1 MDDGWPVENRPAG
14 AGDHLVAFALL
25 AWAPVAAAAPDDD
38 LGDPPLPAPT
48 PAKREP
54 VAPPAAAPSPRSP
67 PAPSDLDEPLPPRA
81 LPPSQKAPL
90 PAPSAPARPA
100 RPASP
105 SAPRVAAPPAPVPP
119 APIGPVPWPLA
130 APAEGAG
137 GAATPLSAAPAAPPL
152 GASPPQLDAFT
163 RRTKVGAYG
172 QVQLFVDGES
182 KGTAQLPLAAFSV
195 EHRPSDWLRIVAAMQ
210 VEDGNHAGMQQ
221 ALVEAAPFQPLGL
234 RAGLLIVPIGIGNL
248 SPEPT
253 SYLTVDR
260 PLTDQLIVPSVWR
273 ELGVGI
279 FGQLVPG
286 LRYQGAVVSGLDG
299 TGLSAEAPLWGTRG
313 DGASIAVHDAAAVGR
328 LELDDVPPGLIV
340 GGGGYIGG
348 ASHGVDAL
356 SGLRVAVTE
365 ADLRYHNHGLD
376 LRAEYARLYII
387 NSYLANDYFGLLGQS
402 AVPARGRGYY
412 FVAGY
417 DLLHLAAPESGQEL
431 VLFAGYENV
440 DPRSEMS
447 PYNYNPPAIT
457 GPGVLPPEAPSPAK
471 RYVRGGID
479 YRPLP
484 SVALKLDVQMALDGE
499 GASQSAPDVAP
510 GAPAAVRPI
519 GSDVASAAR
528 GATRVGLALAFN
540 F

>member
-1 MDDGWPVENRPAG
+1 V
-14 AGDHLVAFALL
+14 
-25 AWAPVAAAAPDDD
+25 
-38 LGDPPLPAPT
+38 
-48 PAKREP
+48 
-54 VAPPAAAPSPRSP
+54 
-67 PAPSDLDEPLPPRA
+67 
-81 LPPSQKAPL
+81 
-90 PAPSAPARPA
+90 PAPSAFAAPAAPAASAA

-105 SAPRVAAPPAPVPP
+105 PAASPPAPPVAPPPPSTGPFPWPVAAPV
-119 APIGPVPWPLA
+119 
-130 APAEGAG
+130 EGADG
-137 GAATPLSAAPAAPPL
+137 GAATPLSAAPVATPL
-152 GASPPQLDAFT
+152 GPSPPQLDAFT

-182 KGTAQLPLAAFSV
+182 KVTAQLPLAALLV
-195 EHRPSDWLRIVAAMQ
+195 EHRPSDWVRIAAAIQ

-234 RAGLLIVPIGIGNL
+234 RAGLLILPIGLGNL

-273 ELGVGI
+273 ELGIGI

-313 DGASIAVHDAAAVGR
+313 DGASIAAHDAAAVGR
-328 LELDDVPPGLIV
+328 VELDDVPPGLIV

-348 ASHGVDAL
+348 ASHGVAAL

-365 ADLRYHNHGLD
+365 ADLRYRNHGFD

-387 NSYLANDYFGLLGQS
+387 NSYLVNDYFGLLGQS

-412 FVAGY
+412 FEAGY
-417 DLLHLAAPESGQEL
+417 DLLHLAAPDSGQEL
-431 VLFAGYENV
+431 VMFAGYENV

-447 PYNYNPPAIT
+447 RYNYNPPAIT
-457 GPGVLPPEAPSPAK
+457 GPGQLAPEAPSPAK
-471 RYVRGGID
+471 GFVRGGID
-479 YRPLP
+479 YRPVP
-484 SVALKLDVQMALDGE
+484 SVAVKLDVQISIDGE
-499 GASQSAPDVAP
+499 GPPPSAPDVAL
-510 GAPAAVRPI
+510 GAAAAPRAI
-519 GSDVASAAR
+519 GSDVAAAAR
-528 GATRVGLALAFN
+528 GATRVGLALAFS